1 MPPPQAATTGGRLQD
16 RIAVVTGGARGVG
29 AEIARLFV
37 AEGARVALFD
47 ILDDEGEATAARLGE
62 AALYQHCDV
71 SREAD
76 WASALQAVLDWGG
89 RLDVLVNNAA
99 VLHLDWLEHTSAA
112 DYERLFRV
120 NELGVF
126 LGVRSAIAPMRA
138 AGGGSIV
145 NLSTVDA
152 ALPSPL
158 TVAYSATKF
167 AVEGITRVAALE
179 LRADNI
185 RVNAVNAGFGSKH
198 LVAEATGG
206 FQLPPAVIEAHDK
219 PDEISA
225 GARTVLFLAC
235 DDSSIVTGASLAA
248 DNGYAAGMPL
258 PTR

>member
-1 MPPPQAATTGGRLQD
+1 MGRGDPVSGRLQD
-16 RIAVVTGGARGVG
+16 RIAVVTGAARGVG

-47 ILDDEGEATAARLGE
+47 ILDDAGKAVAGALGE
-62 AALYQHCDV
+62 AALYRHCDV
-71 SREAD
+71 SREED
-76 WASALQAVLDWGG
+76 WATAMDAVLDWGG
-89 RLDVLVNNAA
+89 RLDVCVNNAA
-99 VLHLDWLEHTSAA
+99 VLHLDWIENTTAA
-112 DYERLFRV
+112 DYERLFRT

-126 LGVRSAIAPMRA
+126 LGVRSAIEPMRK

-145 NLSTVDA
+145 NISTVDA
-152 ALPSPL
+152 AMPSPL

-179 LRADNI
+179 LRADKI
-185 RVNAVNAGFGSKH
+185 RVNAVNAGFGSKE

-206 FQLPPAVIEAHDK
+206 FRPPQAVIDAHDK
-219 PDEISA
+219 PDDISA
-225 GARTVLFLAC
+225 GARTVLFLAS

-248 DNGYAAGMPL
+248 DSGYAAGMPL

>member
-1 MPPPQAATTGGRLQD
+1 MPPATTPGRLQD
-16 RIAVVTGGARGVG
+16 RIAIVTGAARGVG

-37 AEGARVALFD
+37 SEGARVALFD
-47 ILDDEGEATAARLGE
+47 ILDDEGEATAVTLGE
-62 AALYQHCDV
+62 AALYRHCDV

-76 WASALQAVLDWGG
+76 WAAAMSSVLEWGG

-99 VLHLDWLEHTSAA
+99 VLHLDWLENTTAA

-126 LGVRSAIAPMRA
+126 LGVRSAIAPMRE

-145 NLSTVDA
+145 NISTVDA
-152 ALPSPL
+152 AMPSPL

-179 LRADNI
+179 LRNDKI
-185 RVNAVNAGFGSKH
+185 RVNAVNAGFGSKE
-198 LVAEATGG
+198 LVMEATGS
-206 FQLPPAVIEAHDK
+206 FRPPRAVIEAHDQ
-219 PDEISA
+219 PEEISA
-225 GARTVLFLAC
+225 GARTVLFLAS

-248 DNGYAAGMPL
+248 DHGYTAGMPL

>member
-1 MPPPQAATTGGRLQD
+1 MGRSDPVSGRLQD
-16 RIAVVTGGARGVG
+16 RIAVVTGAARGVG
-29 AEIARLFV
+29 AEISRLFV

-47 ILDDEGEATAARLGE
+47 ILDDEGKAVAGGLGE
-62 AALYQHCDV
+62 AALYRHCDV
-71 SREAD
+71 SREED
-76 WASALQAVLDWGG
+76 WAAAMDAVLDWGG

-99 VLHLDWLEHTSAA
+99 VLHLDWLENTTAA

-120 NELGVF
+120 NELGVV

-145 NLSTVDA
+145 NVSTVDA
-152 ALPSPL
+152 AMPSPL

-179 LRADNI
+179 LRADKI
-185 RVNAVNAGFGSKH
+185 RVNAVNAGLGSVE
-198 LVAEATGG
+198 LVVEATGG
-206 FQLPPAVIEAHDK
+206 FRPPQAVIDAHDR
-219 PDEISA
+219 PEEIAA
-225 GARTVLFLAC
+225 GARTVLFLAS

>member
-1 MPPPQAATTGGRLQD
+1 MSGRLEG
-16 RIAVVTGGARGVG
+16 RIAIVTGAARGVG

-47 ILDDEGEATAARLGE
+47 ILDDAGKAVAGELGDAT
-62 AALYQHCDV
+62 LYQHCDV
-71 SREAD
+71 SREQD
-76 WASALQAVLDWGG
+76 WTTAMDAVLDWGG

-99 VLHLDWLEHTSAA
+99 VLHLDLIADTSAA
-112 DYERLFRV
+112 DYERVFRV

-126 LGVRSAIAPMRA
+126 LGVRSAIEPMRA

-145 NLSTVDA
+145 NISTVDA
-152 ALPSPL
+152 AMPSPL

-179 LRADNI
+179 LRADKI
-185 RVNAVNAGFGSKH
+185 RVNAVNAGFGSKEL
-198 LVAEATGG
+198 LVDATGG
-206 FQLPPAVIEAHDK
+206 FRPPQPVIDAHDK
-219 PDEISA
+219 PEEISA
-225 GARTVLFLAC
+225 GARTVLFLAS

-248 DNGYAAGMPL
+248 DNGYTAGMPL